1 MFGEL
6 WMNDTLMTDADYWN
20 DKEDL
25 GSQNLLTSTK
35 KLCFKEIENI
45 LKSPKHSRIKK
56 SESSKSYFKPRSN
69 VKRTKKR
76 GIFRNMAFKSY
87 LQLSLPIT
95 IQHVNTYSATETK
108 TLEAIAAIWRVLTS
122 IDSESVIL
130 AWYPKVGETLRPLK
144 TMDCIK
150 ILTKNAVN
158 DKYIKLILIGWFA
171 RSTIIRFRLGYN
183 LSIDAI
189 LEDPHFSYTLDNY
202 EANLTREKIQSTETA
217 ITVWLGG
224 GASPNNQY

>member
-1 MFGEL
+1 
-6 WMNDTLMTDADYWN
+6 
-20 DKEDL
+20 
-25 GSQNLLTSTK
+25 
-35 KLCFKEIENI
+35 
-45 LKSPKHSRIKK
+45 
-56 SESSKSYFKPRSN
+56 
-69 VKRTKKR
+69 
-76 GIFRNMAFKSY
+76 MAFKSY

-95 IQHVNTYSATETK
+95 IQHGNTYSATETK

-144 TMDCIK
+144 PMDCMK

-202 EANLTREKIQSTETA
+202 EADLTREKIKSTETA

-224 GASPNNQY
+224 GIPKQSILESIEQFLLEPMEFQHLDIDQVQLIMKTIILKPGK